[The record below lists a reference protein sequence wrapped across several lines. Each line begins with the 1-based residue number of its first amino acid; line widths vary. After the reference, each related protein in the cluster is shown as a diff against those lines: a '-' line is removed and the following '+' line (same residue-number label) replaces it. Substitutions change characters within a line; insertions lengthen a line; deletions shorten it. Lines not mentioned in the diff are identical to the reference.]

1 MKEDITEEDTINFFL
16 SMINTLITKAF
27 RNPFIT
33 LILFLGITGISIAA
47 LFKTP
52 VDALPDLSENQVIL
66 ITEWAGQNPKNI
78 EDQITYP
85 LTVAMQGLAGVRDI
99 RAMSQFGVSM
109 VTIIFEDDIDVY
121 FARDRVSERLS
132 LIKNTFPEGVSPLL
146 GPDATGLGQVF
157 MYTLESD
164 DRSLTEL
171 RSLQDFTIRY
181 ALQSVS
187 GVAEV
192 ASIGGYVKQYQV
204 IVDPIKLE
212 QFGLPL
218 MPLISAIQAGN
229 DNVSGNVVDTGDRE
243 IAIQG
248 IGFFENTSDIG
259 NIVVGKKQDETPLLV
274 SDVGVVRMSGAPRRG
289 ILADDTAEKVG
300 GIVVMRYGEN
310 PLDVISAIKGKIQ
323 ELENTLPE
331 GVRIQ
336 SFYDRSGL
344 IWGAIQT
351 LVDVLWQELL
361 ITTIILALFLWHFG
375 ATLITALALLFG
387 VLFTFLCM
395 KFLGIPSNIMSL
407 GGIAIAIG
415 TMVDSAIVMSEN
427 AYSALLR
434 YQKKE
439 EADLKSSL
447 SSVEERKKRDIPFK
461 KRAEIILRSS
471 KEVGSSIFF
480 AIFIIVLSF
489 LPIFLLE
496 GMEGKLFTPLAFT
509 NVFAML
515 GALIAALFLVPL
527 LSVFFLRGKL
537 KDDAHIPLVK
547 KLQQWYK
554 PLLLK
559 ALRFRKI
566 TLGIMGGL
574 LITGG
579 ITATTIGSEFMPP
592 LNEGSIMYMPM
603 TVPDVSEQRALEL
616 LLMTNQILSKFPE
629 VESVVGKSGRAQ
641 TATDPAPL
649 AMLETYIELKP
660 KKEWREGMTKGK
672 LIGEM
677 NRAIKIPDFWNGFTQ
692 PIIGRIDMLSTGIR
706 AQVGIKVFGDDPA
719 KLEDIALEAEEMMN
733 TVPGASGVATI
744 RTIGL
749 RYLDI
754 NLRDDLL
761 AQHGIEKGDV
771 LSSIAA
777 GVGGKMITKTIEGR
791 EQYGVE
797 LRLQQSYRQDIED
810 IRSLPLVSKNGKT
823 LLLQSIADIAL
834 VDGPAVINSENG
846 VMRSAV
852 QMNVR
857 GRDLVSFVEEGRNY
871 LDQNL
876 QLPEGYFV
884 EWTGQYENQ
893 VRAKKSLSL
902 IVPLV
907 FLLIFLLLFLNYR
920 DFGLVAIVLIS
931 IPFGLLG
938 GIFALFFAGFNFSV
952 AVWVGFIALFG
963 NAVET
968 GMVIVVYLENAF
980 RERFRIPLVE
990 GGYKEE
996 HLIPQVITRQGIH
1009 EAVVSGAMKRL
1020 RPVLMTAFTS
1030 VIGLLPMII
1039 STGIGAE
1046 VQKPLAI
1053 VVIGGLTTS
1062 IILTLIALP
1071 ILFSYLRE
1079 REVGRIIQK

>member
-1 MKEDITEEDTINFFL
+1 M
-16 SMINTLITKAF
+16 
-27 RNPFIT
+27 
-33 LILFLGITGISIAA
+33 AA
-47 LFKTP
+47 LFRTP
-52 VDALPDLSENQVIL
+52 IDALPDLSENQVIL
-66 ITEWAGQNPKNI
+66 MTEWAGQNPKNI

-109 VTIIFEDDIDVY
+109 VTVIFEDSVDVY

-164 DRSLTEL
+164 EKNLTEL
-171 RSLQDFTIRY
+171 RSLQDFTVRY

-192 ASIGGYVKQYQV
+192 ASVGGYVKQYQV
-204 IVDPIKLE
+204 ILDPIKLE
-212 QFGLPL
+212 QYSLRLSPVL
-218 MPLISAIQAGN
+218 KAISSGN
-229 DNVSGNVVDTGDRE
+229 DNVSGNVVDTGNRE

-248 IGFFENTSDIG
+248 IGFFQNTEDIA
-259 NIVVGKKQDETPLLV
+259 NIVVGKKQDGKPLLV
-274 SDVGVVRMSGAPRRG
+274 SDIGIVRLSGAPRRG

-300 GIVVMRYGEN
+300 GIVVMRYGQN
-310 PLDVISAIKGKIQ
+310 PLEVIAAIKEKIK
-323 ELENTLPE
+323 ELEKTLPE
-331 GVRIQ
+331 NVHIQ

-344 IWGAIQT
+344 IWGAVQT

-361 ITTIILALFLWHFG
+361 ITTIILGLFLWHFG
-375 ATLITALALLFG
+375 ATLITAIALLFG

-427 AYSALLR
+427 AYSALLK
-434 YQKKE
+434 YQKK
-439 EADLKSSL
+439 KGSSPL
-447 SSVEERKKRDIPFK
+447 SPL
-461 KRAEIILRSS
+461 KRAEIILHSS

-480 AIFIIVLSF
+480 AIFIIILSF

-496 GMEGKLFTPLAFT
+496 GMEGKLFTPLAWT

-515 GALIAALFLVPL
+515 GALLAALFLVPL
-527 LSVFFLRGKL
+527 LSVFFLRGEL
-537 KDDAHIPLVK
+537 KEDKHIPLVR

-554 PLLLK
+554 PLLLR
-559 ALRFRKI
+559 ALSFRKT

-574 LITGG
+574 LLAGG
-579 ITATTIGSEFMPP
+579 VTATTIGSEFMPP
-592 LNEGSIMYMPM
+592 LDEGSIMYMPM

-616 LLMTNQILSKFPE
+616 LLMTNRILSNFPE

-649 AMLETYIELKP
+649 AMLETYIQLKP
-660 KKEWREGMTKGK
+660 KDQWREGMTKGK

-706 AQVGIKVFGDDPA
+706 AQVGVKVFGDDPV
-719 KLEDIALEAEEMMN
+719 KLEEFALQIEKMMN
-733 TVPGASGVATI
+733 TIPGASSVATI

-749 RYLDI
+749 RYLNI
-754 NLRDDLL
+754 NIRDDLL

-771 LSSIAA
+771 LSFIAA

-810 IRSLPLVSKNGKT
+810 IKSLPLVSKKGKT
-823 LLLQSIADIAL
+823 LLLQSVADISL
-834 VDGPAVINSENG
+834 VNGPAVINSENG
-846 VMRSAV
+846 VMRAAV

-857 GRDLVSFVEEGRNY
+857 GRDLVSFVEEGKEH
-871 LDQNL
+871 LDQKL

-907 FLLIFLLLFLNYR
+907 FLLIFFLLYLNYR

-938 GIFALFFAGFNFSV
+938 GIFALSLAGFNFSV

-980 RERFRIPLVE
+980 RQRFGLPLVE
-990 GGYKEE
+990 GENEEKDLVPQMITKE
-996 HLIPQVITRQGIH
+996 GIH
-1009 EAVVSGAMKRL
+1009 EAVVEGAMKRL

-1039 STGIGAE
+1039 STGVGAE
-1046 VQKPLAI
+1046 VQKPLAL
-1053 VVIGGLTTS
+1053 VVVGGLTTS
-1062 IILTLIALP
+1062 IMLTLIALP
-1071 ILFSYLRE
+1071 VLFSYLRE
-1079 REVGRIIQK
+1079 RKIGRIIHE